1 MKIKSAMGKIVDVG
15 AIMKENENTLAV
27 GNVKMNAR
35 GDRLGPDGKV
45 IVPVQQIAKKQK
57 AAISEPVTTSIE
69 NASNPA
75 KVVAEEERKVS
86 KKTKKVENK
95 VVNMTAKV
103 DDNGDSY
110 TEIEYEDGSIEVK
123 KDGDF

>member
-1 MKIKSAMGKIVDVG
+1 MKIKSAMGKVVDI
-15 AIMKENENTLAV
+15 AALMKENEGTLAV

-45 IVPVQQIAKKQK
+45 IVPVQQVAKKQK
-57 AAISEPVTTSIE
+57 SVVSQPVTASIE
-69 NASNPA
+69 VASNPA
-75 KVVAEEERKVS
+75 KVVAEEEKRTA
-86 KKTKKVENK
+86 KKAKKPENK
-95 VVNMTAKV
+95 VINMTSKI
-103 DDNGDSY
+103 DENGDSY

>member
-1 MKIKSAMGKIVDVG
+1 MKIKSAMGKVVDVV
-15 AIMKENENTLAV
+15 ALMKENEGTLAV

-45 IVPVQQIAKKQK
+45 IVPVQQVAKKQK
-57 AAISEPVTTSIE
+57 SVLSQPVTASIE
-69 NASNPA
+69 GASNPA
-75 KVVAEEERKVS
+75 KVVAEEEKRTAKKS
-86 KKTKKVENK
+86 KKPENK
-95 VVNMTAKV
+95 IINMTSKI
-103 DDNGDSY
+103 DENGDSY

>member
-1 MKIKSAMGKIVDVG
+1 MKIKSAMGKVVDV
-15 AIMKENENTLAV
+15 AALMKENEGTLAV

-45 IVPVQQIAKKQK
+45 IVPVQQVAKKQK
-57 AAISEPVTTSIE
+57 SVVSQPVAASIE
-69 NASNPA
+69 AASNPA
-75 KVVAEEERKVS
+75 KVVAEEEKRTA
-86 KKTKKVENK
+86 KKAKKPENK
-95 VVNMTAKV
+95 VINMTSKI
-103 DDNGDSY
+103 DENGDSY

>member
-15 AIMKENENTLAV
+15 AIMKENESTLAV

-57 AAISEPVTTSIE
+57 AAISQPVTTSIE

-75 KVVAEEERKVS
+75 KVVAEEEKKSS
-86 KKTKKVENK
+86 KKLKKTENK
-95 VVNMTAKV
+95 IVNMTTKV

-110 TEIEYEDGSIEVK
+110 TEIEYEDGSIEIK

>member
-1 MKIKSAMGKIVDVG
+1 MKIKSAMGKVVDV
-15 AIMKENENTLAV
+15 AALMKENEGTLAV

-45 IVPVQQIAKKQK
+45 IVPVQQVAKKQK
-57 AAISEPVTTSIE
+57 SVVSQPVTASIE
-69 NASNPA
+69 AASNPA
-75 KVVAEEERKVS
+75 KVVAEEEKRTAKKS
-86 KKTKKVENK
+86 KKPENK
-95 VVNMTAKV
+95 IINMTSKI
-103 DDNGDSY
+103 DENGDSY